1 MCRCPDAGKATMGT
15 ITKAQAEEVGVHTT
29 RHCSSRPEQAKRP
42 EPTHVMLQDT
52 ASGRTIRTRR
62 HLVGERPTTKH
73 RSDFWVCFR
82 EYKYWED

>member
-52 ASGRTIRTRR
+52 DS
-62 HLVGERPTTKH
+62 K
-73 RSDFWVCFR
+73 R
-82 EYKYWED
+82 EDNTHETSFSRGKANHKTSLRLLGVLP